1 MTDSCYK
8 LVARLSRR
16 DWLIASPIYAVIP
29 LYVGNLRSQR
39 YARDTIQT
47 YLAAL
52 AHFGHWLSQHN
63 FAIPDINDVLVAEF
77 IERHLP
83 ICDCLRPCMYR
94 IATVRPAL
102 HHLLPVVIQCQGSAD
117 LTQPRTS
124 IGIELESYKRYLVD
138 ICGCAQTTCDARL
151 GLVHRFLSFAFDK
164 RPVTFNELTP
174 ENLTTFITRSAKDKK
189 PATLRAICARLT
201 SYLRFR
207 ALQGNDIQTLVAA
220 IPHMAPPMPPRL
232 PLTMTETELTTF
244 LSVFDL
250 TDPIGLRNFAIV
262 RCMAD
267 LALRRAE
274 VLRLNFDS
282 FNWRDGTLTLTGNK
296 NGRERK
302 LPLPVQTAEAIIRY
316 LKEGRAETS
325 NRAIFVRH
333 IAPFD
338 DPLGTGAINDLI
350 RCALARAGFADRFH
364 GTHLFRRSAATRMVQ
379 SGVSLKDI
387 ADVLGHRNLNTTKV
401 YTRVDL
407 GLLRAIAQPWPGS
420 PS

>member
-1 MTDSCYK
+1 MCDDK
-8 LVARLSRR
+8 LVASLSRR
-16 DWLIASPIYAVIP
+16 GWIIASPIYAVIP

-39 YARDTIQT
+39 YARDTIQK

-52 AHFGHWLSQHN
+52 AHFGHWLSQHR
-63 FAIPDINDVLVAEF
+63 FGIPDINDVLVAEF
-77 IERHLP
+77 IESHLP
-83 ICDCLRPCMYR
+83 SCNCQRPCMYR
-94 IATVRPAL
+94 VATIRPAL
-102 HHLLPVVIQCQGSAD
+102 QHFLPAVMQFQGLDD
-117 LTQPRTS
+117 LTQPQTP
-124 IGIELESYKRYLVD
+124 IGIELESYERYLVD

-151 GLVHRFLSFAFDK
+151 GLVHRFLSFVFDK
-164 RPVTFNELTP
+164 KPVTFNELTP
-174 ENLTTFITRSAKDKK
+174 ENLASFIARSAKDRK
-189 PATLRAICARLT
+189 PATLRAICVRLT

-207 ALQGNDIQTLVAA
+207 ALQGNEIQALIAA
-220 IPHMAPPMPPRL
+220 IPHMAPPMPTRL
-232 PLTMTETELTTF
+232 PATMTDAELTTF
-244 LSVFDL
+244 LTVFDL
-250 TDPIGLRNFAIV
+250 TDPIGLRDFAIV

-282 FNWRDGTLTLTGNK
+282 FNWRDGTLTLTHNK
-296 NGRERK
+296 SGRERK
-302 LPLPVQTAEAIIRY
+302 LPLPVQTAEAIIHY
-316 LKEGRAETS
+316 LKEGRPETS

-338 DPLGTGAINDLI
+338 DPLGTCAINSLI
-350 RCALARAGFADRFH
+350 RCAMVRAGFGERFH

-407 GLLRAIAQPWPGS
+407 SRLLAIAQPWPGS

>member
-1 MTDSCYK
+1 MCEDK
-8 LVARLSRR
+8 LVASLSRR
-16 DWLIASPIYAVIP
+16 GWIIASPIYAVIP

-39 YARDTIQT
+39 YARDTIQK

-52 AHFGHWLSQHN
+52 AHFGRWLSQHR
-63 FAIPDINDVLVAEF
+63 FGVPDINDALVAEF
-77 IERHLP
+77 IDSHLP
-83 ICDCLRPCMYR
+83 SCNCQRPCMVR
-94 IATVRPAL
+94 VATIRPAL
-102 HHLLPVVIQCQGSAD
+102 QHLLPAVMQFQGLDD
-117 LTQPRTS
+117 LTQPQTP

-151 GLVHRFLSFAFDK
+151 GLVHRFLVFVFDK
-164 RPVTFNELTP
+164 RPVMFDELTP
-174 ENLTTFITRSAKDKK
+174 ENLASFIARGAKDRK
-189 PATLRAICARLT
+189 PATLRAICVRLA

-207 ALQGNDIQTLVAA
+207 ALQGNEIQALMAA
-220 IPHMAPPMPPRL
+220 IPHMAPPMPTRL
-232 PLTMTETELTTF
+232 PATMTDAELTTF
-244 LSVFDL
+244 LTVFNL
-250 TDPIGLRNFAIV
+250 TEPIGLRDFAIV

-267 LALRRAE
+267 LAIRRAE
-274 VLRLNFDS
+274 VLGLNFDS
-282 FNWRDGTLTLTGNK
+282 FNWRDGTLTLTHNK
-296 NGRERK
+296 SGRERK
-302 LPLPVQTAEAIIRY
+302 LPLPVQTAEAIVHY
-316 LKEGRAETS
+316 LKQGRPETS

-338 DPLGTGAINDLI
+338 DPLGAGAINNLI
-350 RCALARAGFADRFH
+350 RCALVRAGFGDKFH

-407 GLLRAIAQPWPGS
+407 NRLRAIAQPWPGS